1 MLILMLFDIGQFP
14 SFWLCYLDLPLG
26 FKLFQRFSSF
36 KHFSTLPHIIA
47 SYHSLKFVWPIQ
59 TLWADFLSKLGG
71 FCWDCLVKRY
81 ELSSNLFIILLLYLL
96 LSLFCYTMFAIG
108 ILRFCKFYIYI
119 CCKLFLEIWII
130 IQLTHSKTI
139 LAW

>member
-81 ELSSNLFIILLLYLL
+81 ELSSNLFIILLLYYSPYFVILCLQLEFWDFVNFIFTFVVSFFWKYKLL
-96 LSLFCYTMFAIG
+96 FS
-108 ILRFCKFYIYI
+108 
-119 CCKLFLEIWII
+119 
-130 IQLTHSKTI
+130 
-139 LAW
+139 